1 MTKDILL
8 VRVFAL
14 VALLALV
21 TTFAAESHGAT
32 FGSQPGW
39 PPPVMDNMR
48 VTYGLIDLLEY
59 RSGNAPDAV
68 VWDTAAWT
76 GGDYNKL
83 WMKFEG
89 EQETR
94 DRKSGTFEAQALYA
108 RLIAPFWNLQTGVR
122 FDQRYR
128 GGNADPRGFFVIGAE
143 GLAPY
148 RFDLE
153 PSLFVSNK
161 GKVSANLTATYDL
174 YITQRLALQPRLE
187 TNVALQEDRALN
199 LGTGFNNMEISLRLR
214 YDIRRELSPYVGVTW
229 YRALGSSTGLRR
241 AAHEGVDQVSAVI
254 GIRAWF

>member
-1 MTKDILL
+1 MIKNFLL
-8 VRVFAL
+8 ARLFAL
-14 VALLALV
+14 AALLAPV
-21 TTFAAESHGAT
+21 TTFAAEGHGAT

-48 VTYGLIDLLEY
+48 VTYGLIDLLEF
-59 RSGNAPDAV
+59 RTGDAPDAV
-68 VWDTAAWT
+68 VWDAVAWT

-83 WMKFEG
+83 LMKLEG

-94 DRKSGTFEAQALYA
+94 DRKPGTFEAQALYS
-108 RLIAPFWNLQTGVR
+108 RLIAPFWNFQTGVR

-128 GGNADPRGFFVIGAE
+128 GGKADSRSFFVIGVE

-153 PSLFVSNK
+153 PSLYVSDK

-174 YITQRLALQPRLE
+174 YVTQRLALQPRLE
-187 TNVALQEDRALN
+187 TNAAWQEDRPRS
-199 LGTGFNNMEISLRLR
+199 LGTGFNNVELSLRLR

-229 YRALGSSTGLRR
+229 YRALGSTTGLRR

-254 GIRAWF
+254 GIRAWY